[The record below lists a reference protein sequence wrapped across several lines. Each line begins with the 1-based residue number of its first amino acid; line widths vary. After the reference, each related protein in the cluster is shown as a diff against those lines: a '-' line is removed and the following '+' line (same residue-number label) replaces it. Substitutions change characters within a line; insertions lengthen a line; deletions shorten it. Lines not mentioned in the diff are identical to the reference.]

1 MSKNLELI
9 RQIGILPLVVLQD
22 AEDALPLAGALA
34 EGGIPIAEV
43 TFRTDAA
50 EAAIAKI
57 AEGRP
62 DLLVGAGTVHTV
74 DQAKRAVA
82 AGGRFIV
89 TPGFNPE
96 VVSWC
101 CENGID
107 VLPVVVSPADIEQ
120 AMGFGLSVCKFFPAA
135 AYGGVKTLKALA
147 GPYAGVSFL
156 PTGGVNEEN
165 MLDYLSLPNVA
176 GVGGS
181 FTCPDKLVRAKD
193 WAGIAALCRG
203 LIQRVLGFSLA
214 HVGINTASADE
225 AASVAGRLGFLFGQP
240 VEDLPGAL
248 FAGSLAEVVKGPY
261 LGAHGHIGINTRDID
276 RAAAYFERIGVPL
289 DWDTAARDDA
299 GRLKAIYFKEEVG
312 GFALHLR
319 RFS

>member
-1 MSKNLELI
+1 MSENLELI
-9 RQIGILPLVVLQD
+9 RRIGILPLVVLQD
-22 AEDALPLAGALA
+22 AEDALPLARALA

-50 EAAIAKI
+50 EEAIARI
-57 AEGRP
+57 AQGAPEV
-62 DLLVGAGTVHTV
+62 LVGAGTVHTV

-96 VVSWC
+96 VVAWC
-101 CENGID
+101 CENGVD
-107 VLPVVVSPADIEQ
+107 VLPGVVSPADIEQ

-147 GPYAGVSFL
+147 GPYAGISFL
-156 PTGGVNEEN
+156 PTGGVSEEN
-165 MLDYLSLPNVA
+165 MLDYLALENVA

-181 FTCPDKLVRAKD
+181 FTCPDKLVQAKD
-193 WAGIAALCRG
+193 WAGISALCRG
-203 LIQRVLGFSLA
+203 LVQRVLGFSLA
-214 HVGINTASADE
+214 HVGINTADAGE
-225 AASVAGRLGFLFGQP
+225 AAAVAGRLGFLFGQT
-240 VEDLPGAL
+240 VEELPGAF

-261 LGAHGHIGINTRDID
+261 LGTHGHIGINTRDID
-276 RAAAYFERIGVPL
+276 RAAAYFERIGVAL
-289 DWDTAARDDA
+289 DWDTAARDEK
-299 GRLKAIYFKEEVG
+299 GRLTAIYFKEEVG

-319 RFS
+319 RG